1 MIDLYRF
8 RSEQGTYL
16 YVGEDERN
24 NINNDP
30 NLASVFTE
38 EGRAFSVYGVGAG
51 EATEFSRFR
60 NLNSPNN
67 YLYATG
73 PEAESIRTEFADT
86 FVEEGAAF
94 EAEI

>member
-8 RSEQGTYL
+8 RSTEGTYL

-24 NINNDP
+24 SINNDP
-30 NLASVFTE
+30 NLAFTE
-38 EGRAFSVYGVGAG
+38 EGRAFSVYGTGAG

-67 YLYATG
+67 YLYAAGT
-73 PEAESIRTEFADT
+73 EADSIRSDFAGS
-86 FVEEGAAF
+86 FVDEGAAF
-94 EAEI
+94 ETEI

>member
-8 RSEQGTYL
+8 RSPQGTYL
-16 YVGEDERN
+16 YVGEAERN
-24 NINNDP
+24 SINNDP
-30 NLASVFTE
+30 NLATDLTE

-51 EATEFSRFR
+51 EETEFSRFR

-73 PEAESIRTEFADT
+73 TEAESIRNEFAGT

-94 EAEI
+94 EVKI

>member
-1 MIDLYRF
+1 MINLYRF

-16 YVGEDERN
+16 YVGDAERN
-24 NINNDP
+24 SINSDP
-30 NLASVFTE
+30 NLSAVFIE
-38 EGRAFSVYGVGAG
+38 EGRAFSVYGAG
-51 EATEFSRFR
+51 SGEGTEFSRFR

-73 PEAESIRTEFADT
+73 AEADSIRNNFGDT

-94 EAEI
+94 ETEI